1 MATRRAGVGA
11 IWRWH
16 DEPESHTDTHARLEF
31 RSVGATSSVTA
42 SGSRR
47 STSALRGAVCWAE
60 VRRPEMARQESQ
72 GHHYVPR
79 FLLKPWAADGVL
91 NGFWWNTR
99 KGRLDCK
106 QMGTRA
112 FCYEIDLLTLQEHE
126 LGRDALESVF
136 FGSVDTRGS
145 IARDRL
151 LKGGSASLNI
161 DQRCDFA
168 RLLLSLEA
176 RRPEV
181 VRQLRDGRSYLAEA
195 LDSDSEILHAMETEG
210 LSGSSSAYVEK
221 LGISLGDRALSNI
234 QQLVDNKKIGGR
246 LINSHWRIVHLGPG
260 DGSLVLSDRPLVRLF
275 GYEHPK
281 ASWFL
286 PLGPRAVFCAANC
299 PKDFD
304 RLTPRKLA
312 RSLNVESVRQVQ
324 KYAFCVD
331 GGHNRLLEKHLP
343 PRDRP

>member
-1 MATRRAGVGA
+1 M
-11 IWRWH
+11 
-16 DEPESHTDTHARLEF
+16 
-31 RSVGATSSVTA
+31 
-42 SGSRR
+42 
-47 STSALRGAVCWAE
+47 
-60 VRRPEMARQESQ
+60 
-72 GHHYVPR
+72 
-79 FLLKPWAADGVL
+79 
-91 NGFWWNTR
+91 
-99 KGRLDCK
+99 
-106 QMGTRA
+106 
-112 FCYEIDLLTLQEHE
+112 
-126 LGRDALESVF
+126 DAL
-136 FGSVDTRGS
+136 
-145 IARDRL
+145 I
-151 LKGGSASLNI
+151 KKM
-161 DQRCDFA
+161 
-168 RLLLSLEA
+168 
-176 RRPEV
+176 
-181 VRQLRDGRSYLAEA
+181 AEA

-312 RSLNVESVRQVQ
+312 RSLNVDSVRQVQ